1 MNAPYALPDLKN
13 AVDNLVIAC
22 HGASY
27 YAGWWQ
33 HNPSKINLREVLRGG
48 LTDEVPGFPGL
59 MKLLA
64 GLLVSQ
70 KLLLTVTEIAEAT
83 EGARKDLMDDKLPHH
98 KMITVELADAIIR
111 ACDLA
116 GAMDLPLGQ
125 ALVEKM
131 AFNAV
136 RPDHKPE
143 NRAAVGGKAF

>member
-1 MNAPYALPDLKN
+1 MLLNNEQLDLAN
-13 AVDNLVIAC
+13 AVDNLVAAC
-22 HGASY
+22 HSASY
-27 YAGWWQ
+27 DAGWWAHKKSGLDLRDVVRGVEAEQ
-33 HNPSKINLREVLRGG
+33 DHNGIL
-48 LTDEVPGFPGL
+48 
-59 MKLLA
+59 KLLGGA
-64 GLLVSQ
+64 LVSQ

-116 GAMDLPLGQ
+116 GALNLPLGQ

-136 RPDHKPE
+136 RPDHKME
-143 NRAAVGGKAF
+143 NRLAEGGKAF